1 MGCTHATCLARY
13 SKVWMK
19 DPRMTKSKHY
29 QLFKLKIALFSIY
42 LLSLSII
49 TYLEI
54 FTTYGYVTIS
64 GFFQGWR
71 MYPLR
76 AMFLFGEFKDLSGA
90 SPAYFLLIP
99 LGGFIFLPVILCFWL
114 SWKKIQTLFLY
125 IVLLTLTL
133 ITFKNIYAFRITPW
147 W

>member
-1 MGCTHATCLARY
+1 
-13 SKVWMK
+13 
-19 DPRMTKSKHY
+19 MTKNKPY
-29 QLFKLKIALFSIY
+29 TLFRLKIVLFSIY
-42 LLSLSII
+42 LLSLSIL

-99 LGGFIFLPVILCFWL
+99 LGGLIFLLVILCFWL
-114 SWKKIQTLFLY
+114 SRNKSLTLLLY
-125 IVLLTLTL
+125 IVLLALTL
-133 ITFKNIYAFRITPW
+133 VTFKNMYAFRITPLW
-147 W
+147 